1 MITRL
6 LFACGLALLPGHA
19 VLAQSAWPAKT
30 IRIVVPFA
38 PGAFTDL
45 AARSLA
51 AELSE
56 QLGHQAVVE
65 NRGGAGSTLGTDMVA
80 KAPADGYTLLMTDNS
95 LSISPGL
102 YAKLPYDPLK
112 DFIHISLVAEVPAI
126 MVARLDLPAKTPSE
140 LVGLAQAKP
149 GILTFGSGGQ
159 GSSAHLATE
168 LFLNGAKAKMQ
179 HVPFRGVAVAIAE
192 VVAGRVDLAVSS
204 LGTPLPYVRSGRVR
218 AIGVTGKERSPLLPD
233 VPTFAEAGFPEFN
246 MTYWFG
252 LSVPVGTPPEIVSR
266 LRQEVIRA
274 ADKPK
279 LKELFL
285 SQGARPVTSAPGEYA
300 RRLAEE
306 IRVWKGVV
314 EKAGVKPE

>member
-1 MITRL
+1 
-6 LFACGLALLPGHA
+6 
-19 VLAQSAWPAKT
+19 
-30 IRIVVPFA
+30 
-38 PGAFTDL
+38 
-45 AARSLA
+45 
-51 AELSE
+51 
-56 QLGHQAVVE
+56 
-65 NRGGAGSTLGTDMVA
+65 
-80 KAPADGYTLLMTDNS
+80 
-95 LSISPGL
+95 
-102 YAKLPYDPLK
+102 
-112 DFIHISLVAEVPAI
+112 
-126 MVARLDLPAKTPSE
+126 
-140 LVGLAQAKP
+140 
-149 GILTFGSGGQ
+149 
-159 GSSAHLATE
+159 
-168 LFLNGAKAKMQ
+168 
-179 HVPFRGVAVAIAE
+179 
-192 VVAGRVDLAVSS
+192 
-204 LGTPLPYVRSGRVR
+204 VR